1 MEVLRL
7 TKTIS
12 HSISL
17 CWAKIAASQMEN
29 NNILRYFAMNSF
41 KLFGLKGKLD
51 ILCPIE
57 VFFELHSSDT
67 HGKKVKE
74 WVKKGSRNFGV

>member
-41 KLFGLKGKLD
+41 KLFGLKRKLD
-51 ILCPIE
+51 IFCPIE
-57 VFFELHSSDT
+57 DFFELHSPEAS
-67 HGKKVKE
+67 GLRKEKKIKS
-74 WVKKGSRNFGV
+74 G